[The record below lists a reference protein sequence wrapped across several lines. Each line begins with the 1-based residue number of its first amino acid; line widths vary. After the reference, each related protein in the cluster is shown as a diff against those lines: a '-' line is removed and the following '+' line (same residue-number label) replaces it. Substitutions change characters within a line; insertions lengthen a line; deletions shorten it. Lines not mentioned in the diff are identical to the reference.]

1 MNQKAVPG
9 LRTAL
14 LAVALGIG
22 AMTLLPAALSAQ
34 GFKWWQTEQ
43 FQRELQLTP
52 DQISKIEE
60 TFQSAV
66 PELRQQKKT
75 LDKLEQD
82 LARLIDTTADEAVV
96 MQQADRVETV
106 RAELSKARTRMLLR
120 MRRVLSADQRAK
132 LVALHDEWER
142 NRKRQ
147 DRRK

>member
-1 MNQKAVPG
+1 MNQRVIPA
-9 LRTAL
+9 LRPAL
-14 LAVALGIG
+14 LAAALSVAVI
-22 AMTLLPAALSAQ
+22 ALLPAGLSAQ
-34 GFKWWQTEQ
+34 GFKWWQTER

-52 DQISKIEE
+52 EQIAKIEE

-66 PELRQQKKT
+66 PELRQQKKA

-96 MQQADRVETV
+96 MQQADRVEKV